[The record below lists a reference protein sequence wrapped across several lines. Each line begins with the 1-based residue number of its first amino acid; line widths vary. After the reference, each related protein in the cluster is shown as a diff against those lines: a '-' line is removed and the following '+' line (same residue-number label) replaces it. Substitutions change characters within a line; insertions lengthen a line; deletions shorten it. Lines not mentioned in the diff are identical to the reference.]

1 MSGHGLF
8 VIEAMALGAHIQHQ
22 MLRINHQSG
31 FTLVESMIAAVILAV
46 GVLGVAGMQGI
57 SLTRNVDSTELTRA
71 TNLAAEMIERIQ
83 YNRKN
88 ITQYA
93 IDTSNATPCPQNA
106 ATQAMAKGDCDQWVA
121 LLSNPQASGLVSV
134 RGVVTVPLLLVGPL
148 ATLLNQYPVT
158 VTVSWT
164 GAAGATKV
172 ARPKQVVLTTTISPE

>member
-1 MSGHGLF
+1 MASGT
-8 VIEAMALGAHIQHQ
+8 HIQMQ
-22 MLRINHQSG
+22 MHRINYQSG
-31 FTLVESMIAAVILAV
+31 FTLIEGMIAAAILSV

-57 SLTRNVDSTELTRA
+57 ALTRNVDSTELTRG

-88 ITQYA
+88 IAQYA
-93 IDTSNATPCPQNA
+93 IDTSNATPCPQSA

-121 LLSNPQASGLVSV
+121 LLSNPQASGLVNV
-134 RGVVTVPLLLVGPL
+134 RGVITVPAVLVGTL

-164 GAAGATKV
+164 GAAGDTKV
-172 ARPKQVVLTTTISPE
+172 ARAKQVVLTTTISPE

>member
-1 MSGHGLF
+1 VSVQCLF
-8 VIEAMALGAHIQHQ
+8 VIMAWSGVHSHMQ
-22 MLRINHQSG
+22 MPRINHQSG
-31 FTLVESMIAAVILAV
+31 FTLLESMIAAAILAV

-83 YNRKN
+83 YNRKS
-88 ITQYA
+88 IAQYA
-93 IDTSNATPCPQNA
+93 IDTSNATPCPQSA
-106 ATQAMAKGDCDQWVA
+106 VTQPMAKGDCDQWVV
-121 LLSNPQASGLVSV
+121 LLSNPQASGLESV
-134 RGVVTVPLLLVGPL
+134 RGVVTVPAIPVGTL

-172 ARPKQVVLTTTISPE
+172 ARPKQVVLTTMISPE

>member
-1 MSGHGLF
+1 
-8 VIEAMALGAHIQHQ
+8 MASEAHIQ
-22 MLRINHQSG
+22 MSGINHQSG
-31 FTLVESMIAAVILAV
+31 FTLIESMIAAVILAV

-57 SLTRNVDSTELTRA
+57 ALTRNVDSTELTRA

-88 ITQYA
+88 IAQYA
-93 IDTSNATPCPQNA
+93 VDTSNAIPCPQSA
-106 ATQAMAKGDCDQWVA
+106 VTQAMAKGDCDQWVT

-134 RGVVTVPLLLVGPL
+134 RGVITVPAIPVGTL

-164 GAAGATKV
+164 GAAGETKV
-172 ARPKQVVLTTTISPE
+172 ARPKRVVLTTTISPE

>member
-1 MSGHGLF
+1 
-8 VIEAMALGAHIQHQ
+8 MASVAHIQMQ
-22 MLRINHQSG
+22 MPKINRQSG
-31 FTLVESMIAAVILAV
+31 FTLIEGMVAAAILSV
-46 GVLGVAGMQGI
+46 GVLALADMQGI
-57 SLTRNVDSTELTRA
+57 ALTRNVDSTELTRA

-88 ITQYA
+88 IAQYG
-93 IDTSNATPCPQNA
+93 IDTSNATPCPQSA

-121 LLSNPQASGLVSV
+121 LLSNPQASGLVNV
-134 RGVVTVPLLLVGPL
+134 RGVITVPATLVGAL

-164 GAAGATKV
+164 GAAGETKT

>member
-1 MSGHGLF
+1 
-8 VIEAMALGAHIQHQ
+8 MASGAHIRMQ
-22 MLRINHQSG
+22 MPRVDEQSG
-31 FTLVESMIAAVILAV
+31 FTLIEGMIAAAILAV

-88 ITQYA
+88 IAQYA
-93 IDTSNATPCPQNA
+93 IDTASATPCPQSA
-106 ATQAMAKGDCDQWVA
+106 VTQAMAKGDCDQWVA
-121 LLSNPQASGLVSV
+121 LLNNPQASGLVNV
-134 RGVVTVPLLLVGPL
+134 RGVITVPAVPVGTL

-164 GAAGATKV
+164 GAAGETKV
-172 ARPKQVVLTTTISPE
+172 ARAKQVVLTTTISPE

>member
-1 MSGHGLF
+1 MASG
-8 VIEAMALGAHIQHQ
+8 VHIR
-22 MLRINHQSG
+22 MKMPRVDEQSG
-31 FTLVESMIAAVILAV
+31 FTLVEGMIAAAILAV

-88 ITQYA
+88 IAQYA
-93 IDTSNATPCPQNA
+93 IDTTSATPCPQSA
-106 ATQAMAKGDCDQWVA
+106 VTQAMAKGDCDQWVA
-121 LLSNPQASGLVSV
+121 LLNNPQASGLVNV
-134 RGVVTVPLLLVGPL
+134 RGVITVPAVPVGAL

-164 GAAGATKV
+164 GAAGETKV
-172 ARPKQVVLTTTISPE
+172 ARAKQVVLTTTISPE

>member
-1 MSGHGLF
+1 MQL
-8 VIEAMALGAHIQHQ
+8 Q
-22 MLRINHQSG
+22 MPRINHQSG
-31 FTLVESMIAAVILAV
+31 FTLIESMIAAAILSVGILA
-46 GVLGVAGMQGI
+46 LAGMQGI
-57 SLTRNVDSTELTRA
+57 ALSRNVDSTELTRA

-88 ITQYA
+88 IAQYA

-106 ATQAMAKGDCDQWVA
+106 ATQAMARGDCDQWVA

-164 GAAGATKV
+164 GAAGNTKV
-172 ARPKQVVLTTTISPE
+172 ARAKQVVLTTTISPE